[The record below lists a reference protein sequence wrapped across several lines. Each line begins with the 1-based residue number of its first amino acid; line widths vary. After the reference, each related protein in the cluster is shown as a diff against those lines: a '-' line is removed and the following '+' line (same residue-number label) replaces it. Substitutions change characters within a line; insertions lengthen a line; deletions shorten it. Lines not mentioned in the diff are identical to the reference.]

1 MSKQFK
7 KQKKSRNIILPLKIF
22 MPAALITLMLS
33 GITFAFHE
41 GGAGYCEGC
50 HVIQSQNNQI
60 QDIEESTDIGITN
73 VMLKG
78 SDPSSTCLRCHAEDG
93 KFYNVLSGDGSM
105 YTPGGDFYWL
115 KKTFIWNADGKFSQS
130 SGASHGHNILAAD
143 YGLNEDSTSYDASIG
158 LDSYAPLGCTSCHD
172 PHQKTGNPRN
182 IGGISAFGSYG
193 DSSPNGDYRMLGG
206 IGYTGGTNGNTFKYP
221 APVAVMNSYNWVETD
236 SNHTAYGSGMSEWCG
251 NCHNNFLNNGNKH
264 MAENRAKFSSVI
276 VSNYNSY
283 KKTGDTTGTQVTA
296 YLALVPFE
304 LGTTNKF
311 FLNPSSISGPDP
323 SGKSNVMCLTC
334 HRAHA
339 SAFKHI
345 GRWDFNTTF
354 IADSHPKPGDDGVT
368 GNDVLNSYYGRNMV
382 AEFGIYQRQLCNK
395 CHSLD

>member
-7 KQKKSRNIILPLKIF
+7 KQKNSQNIILPLKIF
-22 MPAALITLMLS
+22 MPAVLITLTLS
-33 GITFAFHE
+33 DITFAFHE

-50 HVIQSQNNQI
+50 HLIQSQNNQI

-78 SDPSSTCLRCHAEDG
+78 SDSSSTCLRCHAEDG
-93 KFYNVLSGDGSM
+93 KFYNVLSGDGSI

-172 PHQKTGNPRN
+172 PHQKTGNPGN
-182 IGGISAFGSYG
+182 IGGIPAFGSYG

-206 IGYTGGTNGNTFKYP
+206 IGYPSDINGNTFKYP

-236 SNHTAYGSGMSEWCG
+236 SNHTAYGSGMSEWCC
-251 NCHNNFLNNGNKH
+251 NCHNNFLDNGNKH
-264 MAENRAKFSSVI
+264 IAENRAKFSH
-276 VSNYNSY
+276 
-283 KKTGDTTGTQVTA
+283 
-296 YLALVPFE
+296 LLLMFAL
-304 LGTTNKF
+304 
-311 FLNPSSISGPDP
+311 
-323 SGKSNVMCLTC
+323 
-334 HRAHA
+334 
-339 SAFKHI
+339 
-345 GRWDFNTTF
+345 
-354 IADSHPKPGDDGVT
+354 
-368 GNDVLNSYYGRNMV
+368 
-382 AEFGIYQRQLCNK
+382 
-395 CHSLD
+395 